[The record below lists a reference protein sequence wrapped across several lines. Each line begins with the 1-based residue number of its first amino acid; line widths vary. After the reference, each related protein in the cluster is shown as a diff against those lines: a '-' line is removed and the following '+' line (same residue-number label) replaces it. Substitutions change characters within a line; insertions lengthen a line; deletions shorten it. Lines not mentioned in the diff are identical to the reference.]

1 MQIEPLRDRIVVKR
15 IQEEEVTK
23 GGIIIPEQAKEKPS
37 RAVVISVGEGRL
49 LDDGRVVPL
58 AVSVGDEI
66 LFSKWAGSEVMVN
79 EEELLILRED
89 DVIGIVREP
98 LNQLEGAPTPKV
110 AEAPEMGRYESD
122 V

>member
-49 LDDGRVVPL
+49 LDDGRVIPL

-110 AEAPEMGRYESD
+110 AEAPEMGRYDSD